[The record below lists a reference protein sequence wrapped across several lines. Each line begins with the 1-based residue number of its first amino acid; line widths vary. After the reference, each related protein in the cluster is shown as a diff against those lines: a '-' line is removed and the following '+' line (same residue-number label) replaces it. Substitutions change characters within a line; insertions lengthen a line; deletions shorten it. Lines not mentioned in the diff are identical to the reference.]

1 MVMLFFLLW
10 KLQKQMLPMKAN
22 EGNMR
27 QYETKSSPG
36 LDLLIFF
43 LVAPYNQTSFIFF
56 RLCLLT
62 IENIWT
68 LVFCL

>member
-1 MVMLFFLLW
+1 MVMLFFLLR
-10 KLQKQMLPMKAN
+10 KLQKQMLPTKAN

-27 QYETKSSPG
+27 QYETMSSPG

-43 LVAPYNQTSFIFF
+43 LVAPYNQTSFIFV
-56 RLCLLT
+56 RLSLLT

-68 LVFCL
+68 LAFRL